1 MTPLLTEPSDYPV
14 QPPTGTHHG
23 LYCFIR
29 DLAVVNE
36 TTKVPFICKSTSVV
50 RDCKVLKSISPNLK
64 SGRYRVRPFYS
75 DYQVYCDMT
84 TDGGGYTYYINS
96 AVQNAI
102 TSTSTI
108 KRFCRDFDP
117 IDIVSTSQVCNESE
131 PLQSLY
137 ESGVAV

>member
-1 MTPLLTEPSDYPV
+1 MIRPVNRTIRLPSTAPYGHTSRV
-14 QPPTGTHHG
+14 VLFHSG
-23 LYCFIR
+23 
-29 DLAVVNE
+29 LAVVNE

-50 RDCKVLKSISPNLK
+50 RDCKVLKSISPDLK

-117 IDIVSTSQVCNESE
+117 IDIVSTSQV
-131 PLQSLY
+131 
-137 ESGVAV
+137 